1 MILKFRAEDL
11 ISVVI
16 EDLSQSCSSI
26 EIECRRVNKMRDKL
40 RINGISTDLGVRE
53 LEAISQ
59 DYPKNIHIE
68 SSRIRVLNSL
78 TFVECFEVRI
88 SKYQRDDFVLLK
100 KLWKESK

>member
-40 RINGISTDLGVRE
+40 RINGISTDLGVRD
-53 LEAISQ
+53 LETISQ
-59 DYPKNIHIE
+59 DYPMNIQIE

-78 TFVECFEVRI
+78 TFVEYFEVRT
-88 SKYQRDDFVLLK
+88 SKYQRDDLLLLK
-100 KLWKESK
+100 KLWEESK